1 MNNTSEQAIKDRDSL
16 VKFDN
21 FIGLMNFFMFLAVNK
36 YLVVSVVLQQ
46 NCDNSGLKFLMMRML
61 L

>member
-21 FIGLMNFFMFLAVNK
+21 FIGLMNFFH
-36 YLVVSVVLQQ
+36 VSHCQQ
-46 NCDNSGLKFLMMRML
+46 ISCCQCGFTAEL
-61 L
+61 